1 MLPEGDADIPEE
13 SIVDTESSN
22 GQGFAEFDAS
32 DQEDEHYV
40 INAEDS
46 SKGLAESEPDMWIV
60 KQPVKEKKEVCQSQI
75 HLFFINILTRGLFS
89 EAKTRRTQA
98 NNQWCSPSHSSIG
111 HPSHQCK
118 TQETSWFQMTMSF
131 TCPKVLLLSLIHL
144 PAPNLT
150 KKAKKNEAIGLMAD
164 WKKKAVDQKGEVTQ
178 MLDTLNTQQTSNS
191 QVTTSLRQT
200 WGRLRL
206 KM

>member
-1 MLPEGDADIPEE
+1 
-13 SIVDTESSN
+13 
-22 GQGFAEFDAS
+22 
-32 DQEDEHYV
+32 
-40 INAEDS
+40 
-46 SKGLAESEPDMWIV
+46 
-60 KQPVKEKKEVCQSQI
+60 
-75 HLFFINILTRGLFS
+75 
-89 EAKTRRTQA
+89 
-98 NNQWCSPSHSSIG
+98 
-111 HPSHQCK
+111 
-118 TQETSWFQMTMSF
+118 MTMSF
-131 TCPKVLLLSLIHL
+131 TCPKILLLSLIHL